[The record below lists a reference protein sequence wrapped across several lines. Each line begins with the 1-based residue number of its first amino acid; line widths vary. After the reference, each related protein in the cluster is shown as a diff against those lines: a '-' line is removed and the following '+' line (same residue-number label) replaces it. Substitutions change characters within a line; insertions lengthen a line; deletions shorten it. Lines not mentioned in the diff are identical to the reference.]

1 MGKGSFCLAAGGAR
15 GNYHAE
21 PTPVQDSRLV
31 S

>member
-1 MGKGSFCLAAGGAR
+1 MGKSSFCLVAGGAS

-21 PTPVQDSRLV
+21 PTPVQDSWLV

>member
-1 MGKGSFCLAAGGAR
+1 MAKSSFCLVAGGAS

-21 PTPVQDSRLV
+21 PTPVQDSGLV